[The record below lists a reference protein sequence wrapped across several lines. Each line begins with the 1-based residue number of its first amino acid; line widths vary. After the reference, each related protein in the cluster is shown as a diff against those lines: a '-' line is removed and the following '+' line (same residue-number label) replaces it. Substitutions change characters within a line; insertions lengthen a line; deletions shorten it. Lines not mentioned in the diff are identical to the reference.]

1 MNNNPS
7 KEYLSVFELGIINFN
22 PAVKV
27 LKECEMC
34 PITLAA
40 MVTALFETV
49 MRTVDESKQNAYE
62 KAFNKALKKIM
73 KDRHNYDITYRQI
86 NIDEDPY

>member
-1 MNNNPS
+1 MHSNFS
-7 KEYLSVFELGIINFN
+7 EKYLSIFELGTVNSN

-49 MRTVDESKQNAYE
+49 MRTVDESNQNAYE

-86 NIDEDPY
+86 NINEDLY